1 MTPEG
6 LFELTVMFFWLTNS
20 PMIFQIMM
28 NKIFWDLINKEAVRS
43 LIDDIIVET
52 EKEEGYD
59 RIVEKVVKKLAKNDL
74 YIKLKK
80 CKLKVREV
88 GFLGIVM
95 EPEEIKMEKVKVK
108 KVLDWPAPK
117 EIKDVQKFLRL
128 TNYY

>member
-6 LFELTVMFFWLTNS
+6 SFELTVMFFWLTNS

-28 NKIFWDLINKEAVRS
+28 NKIFWDLINTEAVRS
-43 LIDDIIVET
+43 FIDDIIVEI

-59 RIVEKVVKKLAKNDL
+59 RIVVKKLAKNDL
-74 YIKLKK
+74 YIKQEKH
-80 CKLKVREV
+80 KLKVREV

-95 EPEEIKMEKVKVK
+95 EPEGIKMEKVKVK
-108 KVLDWPAPK
+108 EVLDWPTPK
-117 EIKDVQKFLRL
+117 KVKDVQKFLRL

>member
-6 LFELTVMFFWLTNS
+6 SFELTVMFFWLTNS

-28 NKIFWDLINKEAVRS
+28 NKIFWDLINTEAVRS
-43 LIDDIIVET
+43 FIDDIIVEI

-59 RIVEKVVKKLAKNDL
+59 RIVVKKLAKNDL
-74 YIKLKK
+74 YIKLEKH
-80 CKLKVREV
+80 KLKVRGV

-95 EPEEIKMEKVKVK
+95 EPEGIKMEKVKVK
-108 KVLDWPAPK
+108 EVLDWPTPK
-117 EIKDVQKFLRL
+117 NVKDVQKFLRL